1 MIAAAIFQFI
11 LFKLPEPLLYV
22 QNKSKQI
29 HAPAWI
35 LPVPHYYNCPF
46 ALFKGI
52 MKIYPE
58 NSIILAPLSG
68 FTDLPYRVSARS
80 FGCRFAFTEMIDAGS
95 LARGT
100 PKTLRFLE
108 RGKDEDWLGVQV
120 VGAEDATLAKAVE
133 IINRYDFS
141 VLDFNL
147 GCPAPKVVKKGEGAA
162 LGRKPE
168 EAVKK
173 FEILARKSRI
183 PVSAKIRI
191 LDENDPAPTLYLA
204 KLLRD
209 AGAAA
214 LTVHGRV
221 MKAFYSGPVF
231 HDIIA
236 EVRREL
242 DIQVIA
248 NGGVLNYESWL
259 EIREKTGCGS
269 VMLARGAMGNPWI
282 FSEINNHSAYRHPT
296 VMELSAEMERHVSY
310 MIEYYGE
317 TLALRISRKIIL
329 DYLRGRGFPGR
340 LKALVSKLAER
351 ADFDAFMDEV
361 RKGPSYKYWKCI
373 ESENRVHTER
383 FLSR

>member
-1 MIAAAIFQFI
+1 MR
-11 LFKLPEPLLYV
+11 
-22 QNKSKQI
+22 
-29 HAPAWI
+29 
-35 LPVPHYYNCPF
+35 
-46 ALFKGI
+46 
-52 MKIYPE
+52 IYPE
-58 NSIILAPLSG
+58 NCVILAPLSG

-100 PKTLRFLE
+100 SKTLRFLE
-108 RGKDEDWLGVQV
+108 RGKDEDWLGVQII
-120 VGAEDATLAKAVE
+120 GAEDDSLAKAVD
-133 IINRYDFS
+133 IINQHDFS

-162 LGRKPE
+162 LGRKPD

-173 FEILARKSRI
+173 IEILVRMSKI
-183 PVSAKIRI
+183 PVTAKIRI

-204 KLLRD
+204 KRLRD

-221 MKAFYSGPVF
+221 LKAFYSGPVYY
-231 HDIIA
+231 DIIA
-236 EVRREL
+236 ELRREL

-248 NGGVLNYESWL
+248 NGGVMNYENWL

-282 FSEINNHSAYRHPT
+282 FSEINNHSAYSPPT
-296 VMELSAEMERHVSY
+296 VAELAGEMERHVGHI
-310 MIEYYGE
+310 IEYYGE
-317 TLALRISRKIIL
+317 TLAMRISRKIIL
-329 DYLRGRGFPGR
+329 DYLRGRGFSGK
-340 LKALVSKLAER
+340 LKALVSKLVR
-351 ADFDAFMDEV
+351 KSDFEAFMNEV
-361 RKGPSYKYWKCI
+361 KKGPSYKYWKCL
-373 ESENRVHTER
+373 ESEKRLHTER